1 MDFNSNQPIYL
12 QIADLICEKI
22 LLAVWQP
29 EEKIPSVRE
38 LAVQLSVNPNTV
50 ARSYDF
56 LRNQEIIT
64 DKRGVGYFISA
75 NGMQQ
80 AKLYR
85 RNLFIE
91 QELPLL
97 ARTLHILDI
106 TPEELD
112 KLLIK
117 YKRKMQYEK

>member
-1 MDFNSNQPIYL
+1 MDFNNNQPIYL
-12 QIADLICEKI
+12 QIADFICEKI
-22 LLAVWQP
+22 LLAVWKQ

-56 LRNQEIIT
+56 LRSQEIII
-64 DKRGVGYFISA
+64 DKRGIGYFISA
-75 NGMQQ
+75 NGIQQ
-80 AKLYR
+80 AKQYR

-97 ARTLHILDI
+97 VRTLHMLDI
-106 TPEELD
+106 TSEELD
-112 KLLIK
+112 KLLIR
-117 YKRKMQYEK
+117 YKQQLQYEK

>member
-1 MDFNSNQPIYL
+1 MNFNNNQPIYL
-12 QIADLICEKI
+12 QIVDFICEKI
-22 LLAVWQP
+22 LLAVWKQ

-56 LRNQEIIT
+56 LRSQEIIT
-64 DKRGVGYFISA
+64 DKRGIGYFISA
-75 NGMQQ
+75 NGIQQ
-80 AKLYR
+80 AKQYR

-97 ARTLHILDI
+97 ARTLHMLDI
-106 TPEELD
+106 APDELD
-112 KLLIK
+112 QLLTRYKQKL
-117 YKRKMQYEK
+117 QYEK

>member
-1 MDFNSNQPIYL
+1 MDFNNNQPIYL
-12 QIADLICEKI
+12 QIADFICEKI
-22 LLAVWQP
+22 LLAVWKQ

-56 LRNQEIIT
+56 LRSQEIII
-64 DKRGVGYFISA
+64 DKRGIGYFISA
-75 NGMQQ
+75 NGIQQ
-80 AKLYR
+80 AKQYR

-97 ARTLHILDI
+97 VRTLHMLDI
-106 TPEELD
+106 TSEELD
-112 KLLIK
+112 KLLIR
-117 YKRKMQYEK
+117 YKRQLQYEK